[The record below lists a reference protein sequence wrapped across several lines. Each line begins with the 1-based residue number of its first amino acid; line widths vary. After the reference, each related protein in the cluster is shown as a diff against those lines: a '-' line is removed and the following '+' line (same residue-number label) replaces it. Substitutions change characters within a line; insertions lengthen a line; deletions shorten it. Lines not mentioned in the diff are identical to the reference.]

1 MGKLEALN
9 CVRPGFTNNLIQ
21 SYLRRVDETDISGPQ
36 VLPKQIERNLNQRS
50 KAMSRR
56 PGLIVWL
63 FAASLIA
70 GSCAITFY
78 TAKLSLD
85 LAAEQ
90 ENFKRSSISA
100 LVQNAALGELS
111 KFEDVVYA
119 AAIKF
124 DAEQASTEMLD
135 RVDWL
140 IQVDQFTYPENP
152 SNLSDQFSL
161 TNPPVP
167 SKWNWT
173 Q

>member
-1 MGKLEALN
+1 
-9 CVRPGFTNNLIQ
+9 
-21 SYLRRVDETDISGPQ
+21 
-36 VLPKQIERNLNQRS
+36 
-50 KAMSRR
+50 MSRR

-78 TAKLSLD
+78 TAKLSLG

-100 LVQNAALGELS
+100 LVQNAALGELF

-124 DAEQASTEMLD
+124 DAEQAATEMLD

-140 IQVDQFTYPENP
+140 IQVDQFTYPKINQSP
-152 SNLSDQFSL
+152 AINFHLRD
-161 TNPPVP
+161 PPVP
-167 SKWNWT
+167 SWNWT

>member
-1 MGKLEALN
+1 
-9 CVRPGFTNNLIQ
+9 
-21 SYLRRVDETDISGPQ
+21 
-36 VLPKQIERNLNQRS
+36 
-50 KAMSRR
+50 MSRR

-124 DAEQASTEMLD
+124 DAEQAAKEMLD

-140 IQVDQFTYPENP
+140 IQVDHFTYSGNQSKP
-152 SNLSDQFSL
+152 SDQLSL
-161 TNPPVP
+161 TRPASAPLSIIVK
-167 SKWNWT
+167 SGFLYII
-173 Q
+173 